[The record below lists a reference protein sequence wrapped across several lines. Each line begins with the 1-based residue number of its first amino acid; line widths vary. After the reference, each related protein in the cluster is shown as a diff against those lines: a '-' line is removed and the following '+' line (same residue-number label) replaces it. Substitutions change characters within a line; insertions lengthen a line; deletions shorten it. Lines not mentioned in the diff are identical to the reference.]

1 MCAMDMQLETILKIL
16 KQEKD
21 DAVNTLLKAPRVSHG
36 LGDFRYLVGLAAGL
50 DRAVEIINQI
60 SNNEEEGDADER
72 E

>member
-1 MCAMDMQLETILKIL
+1 MDMQLEAILEILKR
-16 KQEKD
+16 EKD

-36 LGDFRYLVGLAAGL
+36 RGDFRYQVGLAAGL

-60 SNNEEEGDADER
+60 SNEEEGDADER

>member
-1 MCAMDMQLETILKIL
+1 MDMQLEAILKIL
-16 KQEKD
+16 KREKD

-36 LGDFRYLVGLAAGL
+36 LGDFRYQVGLAAGL